1 MKMLVNHRPPVPGR
15 RVRQAVILAT
25 ALAAAAGLA
34 ACGSNSAGTAAASG
48 ASTATITITCP
59 PISDYLTVTAAQQ
72 KGYFK
77 QENLNVKCYGA
88 AASGATAL
96 PLLQSGTLTISG
108 TNIYS
113 MLLDVAHGY
122 PVKCVSAVNAKP
134 ATGSELAFM
143 VSKKDAGI
151 ISNPSS
157 LAGKSI
163 GINAIGSASQLI
175 AELWLKAH
183 HVNPSSVTFT
193 AVPFPNMAE
202 SLASGTI
209 TAAIT
214 DEPYTTLSIKAGA
227 KVLAARPYQLIAQ
240 EPVFNCWAATTSYLA
255 RHADVVK
262 RFNAAMAKAT
272 VYVTAHPAWLRQALV
287 SADKLSP
294 ALAKQVYLPSFTT
307 KITAQD
313 VNLWVTAAMKVGL
326 LSKQISGS
334 SVIWDQ
340 AAG

>member
-34 ACGSNSAGTAAASG
+34 ACGSNSAGT
-48 ASTATITITCP
+48 
-59 PISDYLTVTAAQQ
+59 
-72 KGYFK
+72 
-77 QENLNVKCYGA
+77 A

-157 LAGKSI
+157 MAGKSI

-193 AVPFPNMAE
+193 
-202 SLASGTI
+202 
-209 TAAIT
+209 
-214 DEPYTTLSIKAGA
+214 
-227 KVLAARPYQLIAQ
+227 
-240 EPVFNCWAATTSYLA
+240 
-255 RHADVVK
+255 
-262 RFNAAMAKAT
+262 
-272 VYVTAHPAWLRQALV
+272 
-287 SADKLSP
+287 
-294 ALAKQVYLPSFTT
+294 
-307 KITAQD
+307 
-313 VNLWVTAAMKVGL
+313 
-326 LSKQISGS
+326 
-334 SVIWDQ
+334 
-340 AAG
+340 